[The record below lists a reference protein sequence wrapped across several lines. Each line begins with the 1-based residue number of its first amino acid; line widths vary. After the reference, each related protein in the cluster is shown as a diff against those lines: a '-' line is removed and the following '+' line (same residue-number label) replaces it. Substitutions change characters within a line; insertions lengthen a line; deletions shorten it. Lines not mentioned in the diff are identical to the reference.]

1 MSYNLLPDSPY
12 STYGSYI
19 EKNGPGAILM
29 VRSLSPQEIVNE
41 IRRSGLRGRGG
52 AGFPTGVKWRT
63 ILDHPCTM
71 RYVVCNAAEGEP
83 GTFKDRYLLR
93 MNPYAVVE
101 GLLIAAHVVGA
112 KTIYIGIKASF
123 EREIDRL
130 KQAVHEMRTA
140 GLVSG
145 IDIEISPGPVEYL
158 FGEEKALLNQIEA
171 GLPLPREAHYPPYEK
186 GLFATSG
193 SPNPALV
200 NNAETFAHIPSVV
213 RDGAD
218 GFRALGTADTPG
230 TVLYTISG
238 DVNRPGVYE
247 CDAGV
252 SLRKL
257 IYELAG
263 GPLGGEV
270 KAVLSGF
277 SAGVIA
283 GNELDTPAD
292 FGSLS
297 AIGSGLGSA
306 GFIVLNSSRSLV
318 RVAQAA
324 ARFLYV
330 ESCNQCPACK
340 HGLRIASQTL
350 DGMFDSQRSHFHSV
364 DLALFGARSAPQANR
379 CYLPIQASVLI
390 SSLVHKFKLEFDSQL
405 SDPSQDPEP
414 FAVPLISDFDER
426 NHRFVYDGKFVLKN
440 PDWTYSIPA
449 AVEEP
454 VPSWWRFDL
463 RHEIDGLQST
473 EFWKSEDRTAKT
485 LFREGDLRVVLT
497 LMKTGAVLKQHKAD
511 GNVSIH
517 VLRGRIRVKLDHNTD
532 EIEQGE
538 MIVFSPGVSHSVE
551 ALDETAFVIFISA
564 PVPRGQ

>member
-1 MSYNLLPDSPY
+1 MTYNLLPDSPY
-12 STYGSYI
+12 PTYESYL
-19 EKNGPGAILM
+19 ETNGPSAVLM
-29 VRSLSPQEIVNE
+29 ARSRSPEDIVNE
-41 IRRSGLRGRGG
+41 IQASGLRGRGG
-52 AGFPTGVKWRT
+52 AGFPSGVKWKT
-63 ILDHPCTM
+63 ILDHPCPV

-130 KQAVHEMRTA
+130 NQAVHEMRTA
-140 GLVSG
+140 GLMSD
-145 IDIEISPGPVEYL
+145 IDVEISPGPGEYL
-158 FGEEKALLNQIEA
+158 FGEEKALLNQIET

-186 GLFATSG
+186 GLFATRD

-200 NNAETFAHIPSVV
+200 SNVETFAHVPSIV
-213 RDGAD
+213 REGAD

-238 DVNRPGVYE
+238 DVKRQGVYE
-247 CDAGV
+247 CNAGV

-263 GPLGGEV
+263 GPLDGEV

-277 SAGVIA
+277 SAGVIDR
-283 GNELDTPAD
+283 NELDTPAD

-306 GFIVLNSSRSLV
+306 GFIVLSSARSLV
-318 RVAQAA
+318 RVAQAG

-340 HGLRIASQTL
+340 HGLRIASKTI
-350 DGMFDSQRSHFHSV
+350 DGMFDPQESHFHSV

-379 CYLPIQASVLI
+379 CYLPVQASVLI
-390 SSLVHKFKLEFDSQL
+390 SSLIHKFRPEFDLQL
-405 SDPSQDPEP
+405 ADPRLNSEP
-414 FAVPLISDFDER
+414 FPVPLISDFDER
-426 NHRFVYDGKFVLKN
+426 NHRFVYDDKFAFKN

-454 VPSWWRFDL
+454 GPPSWRFDFS
-463 RHEIDGLQST
+463 HEIDGLKST

-485 LFREGDLRVVLT
+485 LFKDRNLRVVLT
-497 LMKTGAVLKQHKAD
+497 LMKAGAVLKEHKAD

-517 VLRGRIRVKLDHNTD
+517 VLRGRVRVKLDHNTA
-532 EIEQGE
+532 EFEQGQM
-538 MIVFSPGVSHSVE
+538 MILSAGVFHSVE

-564 PVPRGQ
+564 PV